1 MSADVGDRIRR
12 MRIERNLTL
21 KDIEARADVSATHVS
36 EVERGRAS
44 PTVGALIKIAAAL
57 AVEPAHLVEEEV
69 VSDHVLVRRNQR
81 RRVRFEQPAVVVE
94 SLAGEL
100 PGSDLSFLLV
110 EWDEKSGDAPLSLSA
125 SGEEFALVLSGA
137 LEFTVDGQRHLL
149 KEGDSIHYAANLPH
163 SVRRVTAAPARSL
176 WATYPRLTL

>member
-1 MSADVGDRIRR
+1 MSANVGDRIKK

-21 KDIEARADVSATHVS
+21 KDIEARAGVSATHVS

-44 PTVGALIKIAAAL
+44 PTVGALVKIAAAL
-57 AVEPAHLVEEEV
+57 AVEPAHLVEEDGNT
-69 VSDHVLVRRNQR
+69 DHALVRRSQR
-81 RRVRFEQPAVVVE
+81 RRVRFDQPAVWVE

-110 EWDEKSGDAPLSLSA
+110 EWDDQSGDAPLSLSA
-125 SGEEFALVLSGA
+125 SGEEFALVLTGA

-149 KEGDSIHYAANLPH
+149 KEGDSIHYAASLPH
-163 SVRRVTAAPARSL
+163 SVRRAGDAPTRSL